1 MLLDNE
7 EKPLGL
13 KIIEFITT
21 NIFWY
26 LVFSMIYWN
35 IKCTEWWL
43 IKSVWGRALLLFLEL
58 SIYYSIFNRKKNSD
72 GKD

>member
-1 MLLDNE
+1 MSLDNE

-13 KIIEFITT
+13 KITQFITT

-26 LVFSMIYWN
+26 LIFSMIYWN
-35 IKCTEWWL
+35 INCTEWWL
-43 IKSVWGRALLLFLEL
+43 IKSVWGRTIIIFLEL
-58 SIYYSIFNRKKNSD
+58 TLYYSIFNKKEN

>member
-13 KIIEFITT
+13 KITQFITT

-26 LVFSMIYWN
+26 LIFSMIYWN
-35 IKCTEWWL
+35 INCTEWWL
-43 IKSVWGRALLLFLEL
+43 IKSVWGRVIIIFLEL
-58 SIYYSIFNRKKNSD
+58 TLYYSLFKESKN
-72 GKD
+72 GKS

>member
-43 IKSVWGRALLLFLEL
+43 IKSVWGRAILLFLEL
-58 SIYYSIFNRKKNSD
+58 SIYYSIFNKKEN

>member
-1 MLLDNE
+1 MSLDKE

-13 KIIEFITT
+13 KITQFITT

-35 IKCTEWWL
+35 INLTEWWL
-43 IKSVWGRALLLFLEL
+43 IKSVWGRALLIFLEFSL
-58 SIYYSIFNRKKNSD
+58 YYSIFKKQEN
-72 GKD
+72 GKS

>member
-1 MLLDNE
+1 MSLDNE

-13 KIIEFITT
+13 KITQFITT

-26 LVFSMIYWN
+26 LIFSMIYWS
-35 IKCTEWWL
+35 IDCTEWRL
-43 IKSVWGRALLLFLEL
+43 IKSVWGRVIIIFLEL
-58 SIYYSIFNRKKNSD
+58 TLYYSIFNKKEN

>member
-1 MLLDNE
+1 MSLDKE

-13 KIIEFITT
+13 KITQFITT

-26 LVFSMIYWN
+26 LIFSMIYWN
-35 IKCTEWWL
+35 INCTEWWL
-43 IKSVWGRALLLFLEL
+43 IKSVWGRTIIIFLEL
-58 SIYYSIFNRKKNSD
+58 TLYYSIFNKKEN

>member
-1 MLLDNE
+1 MSLDNE

-13 KIIEFITT
+13 KITQFITT

-26 LVFSMIYWN
+26 LIFSMIYWS
-35 IKCTEWWL
+35 IDCTEWWL
-43 IKSVWGRALLLFLEL
+43 IKSVWGRTIIIFLEL
-58 SIYYSIFNRKKNSD
+58 TLYYSIFNKKEN

>member
-13 KIIEFITT
+13 KIIQFITT

>member
-1 MLLDNE
+1 MSLDNE

-13 KIIEFITT
+13 KITQFITT

-26 LVFSMIYWN
+26 LIFSMIYWS
-35 IKCTEWWL
+35 IDCTEWWL
-43 IKSVWGRALLLFLEL
+43 IKSVWGRVIIIFLEL
-58 SIYYSIFNRKKNSD
+58 TLYYSIFNKKEN

>member
-1 MLLDNE
+1 MSLDNE

-13 KIIEFITT
+13 KITQFITT

-26 LVFSMIYWN
+26 LIFSMIYWN
-35 IKCTEWWL
+35 INCNEWWL
-43 IKSVWGRALLLFLEL
+43 IKSVWGRVIIIFLEL
-58 SIYYSIFNRKKNSD
+58 TLYYSLFKERKN

>member
-1 MLLDNE
+1 MSLDSE

-13 KIIEFITT
+13 KIIQFITT

-26 LVFSMIYWN
+26 LVFSLIYWN

-58 SIYYSIFNRKKNSD
+58 SIYYSIFNRKKDSD